1 MKHRTLGILLAAG
14 LVAGTVRAE
23 QGAGSSAL
31 VRQLN
36 DAFAGVYEKVAPAVV
51 VIEVERSPEA
61 AVPGLPEGLE
71 FFFRSQDG
79 GRVPLPPQEGSGVI
93 ISKEGYILTNN
104 HVVSGAADGG
114 ITVTLKDGRKFVG
127 QVVGAD
133 ETGDIA
139 VVKIKAD
146 GLPSA
151 ELGDSDQVKVGN
163 FAFAIGAPE
172 ALPYTFTVGTISAV
186 GRLNLTRNENYEEYI
201 QTDAFIHPGSS
212 GGPLCDI
219 DGRVIGINTMVN
231 GINRGLGFA
240 IPINLARN
248 MGQQLIVN
256 GRVSRPYLGV
266 KIKGLEEMTGG
277 ERSRYTGI
285 ERGVLIDAIGSGTP
299 ADASQLQP
307 GDVVTKVDGIAV
319 AFGHEMQKQILGKRV
334 GQTVQLEVW
343 RGGQFLQI
351 PVQTAELP
359 GNMVR
364 ASRRTPRNADQQAAP
379 EQKGS
384 PLGLGIKDKPEG
396 VPPSQGVEI
405 SGVEPNSAAAVAG
418 IQPGDIITEAAG
430 QPLFGK
436 ADLDKILDGMDS
448 ERGVLLLIDRNGDRT
463 FAILK
468 P

>member
-14 LVAGTVRAE
+14 LIGGILRAE
-23 QGAGSSAL
+23 QGAVSSAL

-51 VIEVERSPEA
+51 VLDVERSAEA
-61 AVPGLPEGLE
+61 MVPGLPEGLE

-79 GRVPLPPQEGSGVI
+79 SRMTPPPQEGSGVI
-93 ISKEGYILTNN
+93 ISKDGFILTNN
-104 HVVSGAADGG
+104 HVVAGAADGG
-114 ITVTLKDGRKFVG
+114 IRVKLKDGRKFTG
-127 QVVGAD
+127 RIIGTD
-133 ETGDIA
+133 ESGDIA
-139 VVKIKAD
+139 VVKIEAKD
-146 GLPSA
+146 LPVA

-186 GRLNLTRNENYEEYI
+186 GRLDLTRSQNYEEYI

-219 DGRVIGINTMVN
+219 EGRVIGINTMVN

-256 GRVSRPYLGV
+256 GRVSRPWLGV
-266 KIKGLEEMTGG
+266 GIKGLDEKGDDRLLYSG
-277 ERSRYTGI
+277 V
-285 ERGVLIDAIGSGTP
+285 ERGVVIESIQPGTP
-299 ADASQLQP
+299 AQGSQLRE
-307 GDVVTKVDGIAV
+307 GDVVTKVDGIGV
-319 AFGHEMQKQILGKRV
+319 ALSREMQKQILGKRI

-343 RGGQFLQI
+343 RNGQVMEI
-351 PVQTAELP
+351 PVTVGEQP
-359 GNMVR
+359 GNFIRAVR
-364 ASRRTPRNADQQAAP
+364 SGEPPSPERETAP
-379 EQKGS
+379 MRQGGG
-384 PLGLGIKDKPEG
+384 LGLGIKDKPAG
-396 VPPSQGVEI
+396 TSRRQGVEV
-405 SGVEPNSAAAVAG
+405 SEVQPNSAAAVAG
-418 IQPGDIITEAAG
+418 LQPGDIITEAAG

-436 ADLDKILDGMDS
+436 PDLDKILEGIDS
-448 ERGVLLLIDRNGDRT
+448 DRGVLLMIDRGGKET
-463 FAILK
+463 FVILK